1 MYSVSFFTI
10 SLPLHI
16 FTILSLIFQ
25 MSIGASFPF
34 DLLHAEVVKYAQE
47 QEEKQ
52 KVAKAEF
59 LKVSFIILLLQ
70 VQIFS

>member
-1 MYSVSFFTI
+1 
-10 SLPLHI
+10 
-16 FTILSLIFQ
+16 

-59 LKVSFIILLLQ
+59 LKVSLIILLLQ